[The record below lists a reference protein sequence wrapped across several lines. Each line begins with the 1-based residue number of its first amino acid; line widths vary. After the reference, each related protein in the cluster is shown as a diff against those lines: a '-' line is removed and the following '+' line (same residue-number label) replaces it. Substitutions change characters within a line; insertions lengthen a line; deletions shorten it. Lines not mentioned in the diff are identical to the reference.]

1 MATLATEESGRCIE
15 RWPFWGGG
23 RGVIGTIFLGSTTC
37 LSCKVHAYCYLGNPI
52 IVIYRDKIYTKNL
65 NNDVL
70 NQNINVKKQELFAT
84 FTFSITDNL
93 YLIF

>member
-15 RWPFWGGG
+15 RWPEWGG
-23 RGVIGTIFLGSTTC
+23 RGVIRTIFLGSTTC
-37 LSCKVHAYCYLGNPI
+37 LSCKVHAYCILGNPI

-65 NNDVL
+65 NNVL
-70 NQNINVKKQELFAT
+70 NQNINVTKQERFAT